1 MENNESTDQVKAL
14 AEALLQ
20 RAQAHAPEGV
30 KARVYGA
37 VTDGEKSTSYRGAI
51 VHVEDG
57 IAIQKLNEKGSFAV
71 HEAEGL
77 AVGEVLNIGYYKGVR
92 SVAPHDPSV
101 KAERP
106 ARAARAP
113 KDPTLESNAPK
124 ESRKRPEGEPGA
136 DKKAKTARK
145 TAEPKKSVAEIDGEI
160 RQRIASRFLKAAEL
174 GKTLWHMPW
183 KSAAKK
189 NRPHNALTGAN
200 YQGTNRVI
208 GMTEMAMRGSNDTR
222 FMTKKQTEA
231 MAATKRSELLK
242 AGVPADDIAAM
253 LPKVRDG
260 AEFIEMVKV
269 GRSEYNKAVLDED
282 GNPKK
287 DADGKAITKRVQGRT
302 YLQTFRVYHA
312 SDIENMPALEMAEP
326 KAQWE
331 LNAEC
336 QHLLEA
342 SGVPIRYEPDNRA
355 YYEPLANRI
364 TLPELVQFKTKE
376 DFYSVALHEVAHST
390 GHGSKLNRP
399 GIVNFQGFGSDS
411 YSEEELVADT
421 ASCFVTSELGITSEA
436 VMVNHESYFAGWA
449 SKIKNDPKVLFKAF
463 AEAEQAADWV
473 MQRHAIQLEAQAKL
487 AAERGMDLGLQQ
499 GLAAD
504 NGMDYSTDLAASR
517 APAPASSELGM
528 SM

>member
-1 MENNESTDQVKAL
+1 MENNENTDQVKAL

-57 IAIQKLNEKGSFAV
+57 IAIQKLNDKGSFAV

-77 AVGEVLNIGYYKGVR
+77 AVGDVVNVGYYKGVR

-136 DKKAKTARK
+136 DKGKKAVASRK
-145 TAEPKKSVAEIDGEI
+145 TTEPKKSVADIDDEK
-160 RQRIASRFLKAAEL
+160 RRKVAERL
-174 GKTLWHMPW
+174 LTAIENGTSIWQKPW
-183 KSAAKK
+183 KNAAKK
-189 NRPHNALTGAN
+189 SRPHNHQTGSN
-200 YQGTNRVI
+200 YQGVNRVLL
-208 GMTEMAMRGSNDTR
+208 MQEMLARGSNDTR
-222 FMTKKQTEA
+222 FMTYRQCQA
-231 MAATKRSELLK
+231 MAADMAKSGTPE
-242 AGVPADDIAAM
+242 DQ
-253 LPKVRDG
+253 LPHVRKG
-260 AEFIEMVKV
+260 AESIEIIKY
-269 GRSEYNKAVLDED
+269 GRTIRKEAVLDD
-282 GNPKK
+282 AGQPKR
-287 DADGKAITKRVQGRT
+287 DADGKPIVKEKYGRS
-302 YLQTFRVYHA
+302 YLQSFYVFHA
-312 SDIENMPALEMAEP
+312 SDIENMPPLELAEP

-331 LNAEC
+331 INAEA
-336 QHLLEA
+336 QKLLEL
-342 SGVPIRYEPDNRA
+342 SGVPIRYESDNRA
-355 YYEPLANRI
+355 YYEPLVDRI
-364 TLPELVQFKTKE
+364 TMPEMVQFLTAAE
-376 DFYSVALHEVAHST
+376 FYSTALHEAAHST
-390 GHGSKLNRP
+390 GHASRLNRE
-399 GIVNFQGFGSDS
+399 GIASFNGFGTER
-411 YSEEELVADT
+411 YAREELTADT
-421 ASCFVTSELGITSEA
+421 ASIWVASELGLDNEA
-436 VMVNHESYFAGWA
+436 VINNHASYLASWA
-449 SKIKNDPKVLFKAF
+449 AKIKEDPQALFKAF
-463 AEAEQAADWV
+463 NEAEQAADWV
-473 MQRHAIQLEAQAKL
+473 LQRHPIQLEAKAQL

-504 NGMDYSTDLAASR
+504 NGMDYSADLAASR